1 MRSLT
6 TLCFRVR
13 SLIICATPRGSTSN
27 DVHELCDCTNQRTDR
42 RPGSLSVVNVD
53 PLTRTGWAETLE
65 TWEVV
70 LMYEYSFISIPI
82 KRRRDGSFTE
92 TDYRD
97 TIREQAALGWEFV
110 QAISF
115 EGHANPHLDL
125 VFQRKASS

>member
-1 MRSLT
+1 M
-6 TLCFRVR
+6 
-13 SLIICATPRGSTSN
+13 
-27 DVHELCDCTNQRTDR
+27 
-42 RPGSLSVVNVD
+42 VNVD

-70 LMYEYSFISIPI
+70 FMYEYSFISIPI